1 MTSQTTVEHLG
12 DSATQATVDQY
23 ERAVQSAR
31 ALILLDTSYTPSD
44 EALESGTENQ
54 ELDDVAR
61 AYVWNDGEF
70 NVRIRELLD
79 EEVTF

>member
-1 MTSQTTVEHLG
+1 M
-12 DSATQATVDQY
+12 
-23 ERAVQSAR
+23 
-31 ALILLDTSYTPSD
+31 
-44 EALESGTENQ
+44 
-54 ELDDVAR
+54 DDVAR